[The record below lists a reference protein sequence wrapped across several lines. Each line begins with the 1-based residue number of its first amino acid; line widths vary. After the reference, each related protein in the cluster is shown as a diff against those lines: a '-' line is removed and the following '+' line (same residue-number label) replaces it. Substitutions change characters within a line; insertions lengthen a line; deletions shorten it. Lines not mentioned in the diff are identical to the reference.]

1 MSGGKLTF
9 TDRERRALID
19 IASEACRRA
28 YAPYSGYPVG
38 AALRTRSGRI
48 YTGVNVENA
57 AYPASMC
64 AERVAVFKAVSEG
77 EREFD
82 AIALVTPNGGFPCGG
97 CRQVLA
103 EFGLET
109 LVLVVDGSGQLLREL
124 TVRELL
130 PDAFVPSSL
139 KSP

>member
-1 MSGGKLTF
+1 M
-9 TDRERRALID
+9 
-19 IASEACRRA
+19 
-28 YAPYSGYPVG
+28 
-38 AALRTRSGRI
+38 
-48 YTGVNVENA
+48 
-57 AYPASMC
+57 
-64 AERVAVFKAVSEG
+64 
-77 EREFD
+77 
-82 AIALVTPNGGFPCGG
+82 
-97 CRQVLA
+97 A